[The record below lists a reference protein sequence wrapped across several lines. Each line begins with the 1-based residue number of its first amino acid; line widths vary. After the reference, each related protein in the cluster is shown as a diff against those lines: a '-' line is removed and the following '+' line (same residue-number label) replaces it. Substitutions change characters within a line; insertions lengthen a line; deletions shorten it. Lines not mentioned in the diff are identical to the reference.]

1 MSSFFVLIP
10 AGLIQ
15 PVCTFITHSDQ
26 TKFTIAERF
35 GKERQ
40 PGLKLL
46 GATFLMLKI
55 NQFCEK
61 YTSCKLASGLTNHTS
76 QIINENLNKNFFDF
90 VNDYRINEVKKCL
103 SDSKFSHYTLLAIA
117 YECGF
122 NSKSSFNSLFKIKTG
137 LTPSEYQK
145 KLKA

>member
-1 MSSFFVLIP
+1 MENEKPYLDSKLS
-10 AGLIQ
+10 
-15 PVCTFITHSDQ
+15 
-26 TKFTIAERF
+26 
-35 GKERQ
+35 
-40 PGLKLL
+40 LKQL
-46 GATFLMLKI
+46 AAFLEL
-55 NQFCEK
+55 
-61 YTSCKLASGLTNHTS
+61 STNHTS

-103 SDSKFSHYTLLAIA
+103 SDSKFSQYTLLAIA

-145 KLKA
+145 TLIA